1 MRKKTKDPALP
12 YFTRLYKRHK
22 IMIKEVAKARKQKEA
37 QTVRVLI
44 EEAHSQFVIK

>member
-22 IMIKEVAKARKQKEA
+22 VMIKEIAKSRKQKEA
-37 QTVRVLI
+37 QAVRVLI
-44 EEAHSQFVIK
+44 EEAYGQYVIK